1 MLDPKLLRDDPAK
14 LIERLNTRGGDFTEV
29 IEQLVALD
37 SQRRASQTA
46 FNRAQAEG
54 NQIGKQVGERLRRG
68 TAVGDPEVLALKQ
81 RGIDL
86 KATLALLQ
94 DQERELAERFA
105 ALLPTLPNVPRPEV
119 PIGKDENDNREM
131 RFWGTPPI
139 FDFEPAAHWDLGERL
154 GLMNFARATLVAQ
167 ARFVTLMGDGA
178 LLERALIAFMLDRH
192 RAHGYIEIL
201 PPYLVNTASM
211 TGTGQLPKF
220 AEDSFR
226 CRDDDLWLIPTAEV
240 PVTNLYRD
248 EILTDMQLPI
258 HHCAF
263 TPCFRREA
271 GSYGRD
277 TRGLIRL
284 HQFHKVELVKFCR
297 PEHSPTEHEKLVAD
311 AEDVLQQLEL
321 PYRVIE
327 LCTGDLGF
335 GAARCFDL
343 EVWLPSQNRYREIS
357 SCSNFEDFQAR
368 RANLRFKAPDKKGT
382 EFVHTLNGSG
392 LAVGRTFAAILENY
406 QNRDGTVRVPE
417 ALKPYVRRD
426 VLSR

>member
-1 MLDPKLLRDDPAK
+1 VLDPKLLRDDPAK
-14 LIERLNTRGGDFTEV
+14 LIERLNTRGGDFAEV

-37 SQRRASQTA
+37 AQRRASQTE

-68 TAVGDPEVLALKQ
+68 TDAGDPEVFALKQ

-86 KATLALLQ
+86 KATLAQLQ

-119 PIGKDENDNREM
+119 PIGKDENENREM
-131 RFWGTPPI
+131 RLWGTPPV
-139 FDFEPAAHWDLGERL
+139 FDFEPVAHWDLGERL

-167 ARFVTLMGDGA
+167 ARFVTLVGDGA

-192 RAHGYIEIL
+192 RAHGYLEIL

-248 EILTDMQLPI
+248 EILTDTQLPI
-258 HHCAF
+258 YHCAF

-297 PEHSPTEHEKLVAD
+297 PEHSSAEHEKLVAD

-335 GAARCFDL
+335 AAARCFDL

-357 SCSNFEDFQAR
+357 SCSNFADFQAR

-417 ALKPYVRRD
+417 ALKPYVRKD

>member
-14 LIERLNTRGGDFTEV
+14 LIERLNARGGDFAEV
-29 IEQLVALD
+29 IEQLVSLD
-37 SQRRASQTA
+37 AQRRASQTE

-54 NQIGKQVGERLRRG
+54 NQIGKQVGDLLRRG
-68 TAVGDPEVLALKQ
+68 TDAADPEVLALKQ

-86 KATLALLQ
+86 KATLAQLQ

-119 PIGKDENDNREM
+119 PIGKDENENREM
-131 RFWGTPPI
+131 CRWGTPPV
-139 FDFEPAAHWDLGERL
+139 FDFEPVAHWDLGERL

-167 ARFVTLMGDGA
+167 ARFVTLVGDGA

-248 EILTDMQLPI
+248 EILTDTQLPI
-258 HHCAF
+258 YHCAF

-297 PEHSPTEHEKLVAD
+297 PEHSSAEHEKLVAD

-335 GAARCFDL
+335 AAARCFDL

-357 SCSNFEDFQAR
+357 SCSNFEEFQAR
-368 RANLRFKAPDKKGT
+368 RANLRFKAPEKKGT

-417 ALKPYVRRD
+417 ALKPYVRKD